1 VGASR
6 ARLAPVPTPT
16 VERYREAMP
25 TERLTALD
33 ASFLYLERPA
43 MHMHVAGLSVLD
55 PSTRPDGRLRFEDI
69 ERVFAS
75 RLHMAPRLRQKVK
88 MVPFDLALPVWADD
102 AAFDLDFHLRRAAL
116 PSPGGRAEL
125 SEQVQRILSRPL
137 DRSKPLWELY
147 VIEGVEDGH
156 VATLMK
162 VHHAMIDGLSG
173 MHLTAALFDLSPEV
187 PEEPPAPAWHPDPEP
202 SSQQLL
208 QEAGQTVF
216 KHPVQAVMDGI
227 DAIRRSPA
235 LAAIEANAVWS
246 GFRSILDMGAR
257 PPSALDVQI
266 GPNRRFAIAD
276 APLQRFKDIKD
287 ALGGTVNDAVLTVV
301 GGAMHRLLRERGEPT
316 RGRTLRVMVPVSV
329 QASRDVSLGNRVA
342 PAFVDLPVG
351 AMGPKRRLGMV
362 REGTAHLKDSMMA
375 MSADAIIGLGAY
387 APGGML
393 AAAARL
399 ASRGP
404 WFNLVVSNIPGPP
417 QPMYMAG
424 ARLVAQYPSLPLGEN
439 SALSIACTSIGG
451 TMAFGLTGDYDG
463 MPDLQALAFAL
474 EESIAEVSKAAGL

>member
-1 VGASR
+1 
-6 ARLAPVPTPT
+6 
-16 VERYREAMP
+16 
-25 TERLTALD
+25 
-33 ASFLYLERPA
+33 
-43 MHMHVAGLSVLD
+43 
-55 PSTRPDGRLRFEDI
+55 
-69 ERVFAS
+69 
-75 RLHMAPRLRQKVK
+75 
-88 MVPFDLALPVWADD
+88 
-102 AAFDLDFHLRRAAL
+102 
-116 PSPGGRAEL
+116 
-125 SEQVQRILSRPL
+125 
-137 DRSKPLWELY
+137 
-147 VIEGVEDGH
+147 
-156 VATLMK
+156 
-162 VHHAMIDGLSG
+162 
-173 MHLTAALFDLSPEV
+173 
-187 PEEPPAPAWHPDPEP
+187 
-202 SSQQLL
+202 
-208 QEAGQTVF
+208 
-216 KHPVQAVMDGI
+216 
-227 DAIRRSPA
+227 
-235 LAAIEANAVWS
+235 
-246 GFRSILDMGAR
+246 MGAR
-257 PPSALDVQI
+257 PASGLDVQI

-301 GGAMHRLLRERGEPT
+301 GGAMHRLLRDRKEPT

-329 QASRDVSLGNRVA
+329 QAGRDASLGNRVA

-351 AMGPKRRLGMV
+351 AMGPKRRLAMV

-417 QPMYMAG
+417 QPIYMAG

-463 MPDLQALAFAL
+463 MSDLQRLAFAL

>member
-1 VGASR
+1 MA
-6 ARLAPVPTPT
+6 
-16 VERYREAMP
+16 

-55 PSTRPDGRLRFEDI
+55 PSTRPDGRLRFEDVAS
-69 ERVFAS
+69 VFAS
-75 RLHMAPRLRQKVK
+75 RLHLAPRLRQKVR
-88 MVPFDLALPVWADD
+88 MVPFGLALPVWVDD
-102 AAFDLDFHLRRAAL
+102 PAFDLDFHIRRAAL

-125 SEQVQRILSRPL
+125 AEQVQRILSRPL
-137 DRSKPLWELY
+137 DRSKPLWELH
-147 VIEGVEDGH
+147 VIEGLEDGH

-173 MHLTAALFDLSPEV
+173 MHLTAALFDLSPEPRV
-187 PEEPPAPAWHPDPEP
+187 ETAPPAWLPEREP
-202 SSQQLL
+202 SSQELL
-208 QEAGQTVF
+208 RRATQTLF
-216 KHPVQAVMDGI
+216 AHPVRAAVTAV
-227 DAIRRSPA
+227 DAVRRAPA
-235 LAAIEANAVWS
+235 VAAIEAGSVIS

-257 PPSALDVQI
+257 PRSPLDVQI
-266 GPNRRFAIAD
+266 GPNRRFAITE
-276 APLQRFKDIKD
+276 APLQRFKDVKD
-287 ALGGTVNDAVLTVV
+287 VLGGTVNDVVLTVV
-301 GGAMHRLLRERGEPT
+301 GGALHRMLRDRREPT

-329 QASRDVSLGNRVA
+329 QGGRDASLGNRVA

-351 AMGPKRRLGMV
+351 SMGAKRRLALV
-362 REGTAHLKDSMMA
+362 REGTAYLKDSMMA
-375 MSADAIIGLGAY
+375 MSADTIIGLGAY
-387 APGGML
+387 APGGLL

-417 QPMYMAG
+417 QPLYLAG

-463 MPDLQALAFAL
+463 MPDLQRLAFAL
-474 EESIAEVSKAAGL
+474 DESLAEVSKAAGL